1 MKKYLFLSICTVWFA
16 ISVSAQENNDH
27 KEAVTVK
34 DSTAADEPNT
44 VFHDGASYNFIFT
57 WKKHHSD
64 KKHRPVDAHWSG
76 LGFAFS
82 DLNGLNNENVVLNYG
97 NSYSLLLNV
106 VDFSV
111 PLNHHWLIATGWG
124 FDWTRFHFKGN
135 KGLQNCDDGI
145 TRFVPDV
152 ENRAYKDSK
161 LHVYYATI
169 PLIFEYQAKI
179 SRHNVFFIQGGVE
192 GLIKLYSRS
201 QVEVQ
206 TQDGVRKIKY
216 KGINLLP
223 LNFRMVMRIGIA
235 PFNIFGYYQPF
246 SMFKKGE
253 GPEINSFG
261 MGIAVAMGS

>member
-1 MKKYLFLSICTVWFA
+1 MKKYLFLSICTVLFA
-16 ISVSAQENNDH
+16 VSVSAQENDN
-27 KEAVTVK
+27 KEVVAIK
-34 DSTAADEPNT
+34 DSTAKDEPNT

-57 WKKHHSD
+57 WKTHRSV
-64 KKHRPVDAHWSG
+64 KKRYPVDVHWNG

-82 DLNGLNNENVVLNYG
+82 YLNGLDNENVVLNYG
-97 NSYSLLLNV
+97 NSYSIMLNI
-106 VDFSV
+106 VDYSI
-111 PLNHHWLIATGWG
+111 PLSHHWLIATGWG
-124 FDWTRFHFKGN
+124 FDGTRFHFKGN

-145 TRFVPDV
+145 TRFVPDA
-152 ENRAYKDSK
+152 ENRAYSDSK
-161 LHVYYATI
+161 LHVYYATM

-179 SRHNVFFIQGGVE
+179 NRRNVFIQGGVE
-192 GLIKLYSRS
+192 GLIKLYSKS

-206 TQDGVRKIKY
+206 TQDGAKKIKY

-223 LNFRMVMRIGIA
+223 LNFRMVMRIGVQ

-261 MGIAVAMGS
+261 IGVARGF